1 MIVHWYWVKKCFNE
15 LQQAKKWF
23 DFFFFKLYLGLG
35 FFSTNV
41 SRSYNTIEEIYFILT
56 LNGLII

>member
-1 MIVHWYWVKKCFNE
+1 MSYNKQKSGLI
-15 LQQAKKWF
+15 
-23 DFFFFKLYLGLG
+23 FFFFKLYLGLG

-56 LNGLII
+56 LNGLI

>member
-1 MIVHWYWVKKCFNE
+1 MSYNKQKSGLI
-15 LQQAKKWF
+15 
-23 DFFFFKLYLGLG
+23 FFFKLYLGLG